1 MIYVLILLVML
12 GMRFLMPQDTP
23 KSRRVFA
30 LVSCLLLCFV
40 AAFRDVSVGRDTV
53 LFTDVFLKL
62 EGRTLTDVFQFSS
75 WVEPGFRL
83 LVWGIALFT
92 NDPQWLVIVTSLII
106 HGAVSLFL
114 YRNAKNVYLG
124 FFFYITM
131 MLYPSYLCIMRQ
143 ALATAVLLFAYEAL
157 KRRRHVRFFLLVL
170 LAASFHTSALLFLF
184 APLLCLV
191 PVNRKTLR
199 FLLPG
204 AGVLAVLG
212 ALFTRHAVALF
223 QRLFPRYADYEVTTF
238 DALYFYFAVFFVITA
253 FGIWRFYYAKD
264 PPPSTK
270 HGRFDEHGFLT
281 LVMLIGVV
289 VAAMMTRFGQIQRIF
304 FYFEVFYLIWLPEAL
319 PAAYYHRERR
329 HLAVPLATLGVCLCC
344 VAYFLVILFTR
355 SALWYDALP
364 YSFFWQ

>member
-12 GMRFLMPQDTP
+12 IMRFFMPRDRQVD
-23 KSRRVFA
+23 RRVFA
-30 LVSCLLLCFV
+30 IASCFLLCFF
-40 AAFRDVSVGRDTV
+40 AAFRDISVGRDTV

-62 EGRTLTDVFQFSS
+62 EGRTLKDVLQFSS

-83 LVWGIALFT
+83 LVWVIALFT
-92 NDPQWLVIVTSLII
+92 DDPQWLVIVTSLII

-114 YRNAKNVYLG
+114 YRNAKNVYLA
-124 FFFYITM
+124 FFFYMTM

-143 ALATAVLLFAYEAL
+143 ALAIAVLLFAYEAL

-170 LAASFHTSALLFLF
+170 LAASFHTSALLFLP
-184 APLLCLV
+184 APLLCLI
-191 PVNRKTLR
+191 PVKGKTLR

-204 AGVLAVLG
+204 AAVLALLG
-212 ALFTRHAVALF
+212 VFLTRPAVSLF
-223 QRLFPRYADYEVTTF
+223 QQLFPRYADYEVTTF

-253 FGIWRFYYAKD
+253 YGIWRFYFAKN
-264 PPPSTK
+264 PPAPTK
-270 HGRFDEHGFLT
+270 EGRFNEHGFLT
-281 LVMLIGVV
+281 LMMLIGVV
-289 VAAMMTRFGQIQRIF
+289 VAAMMTQFGQIQRVF
-304 FYFEVFYLIWLPEAL
+304 FYFEVLYLVWLPEAL
-319 PAAYYHRERR
+319 PAAYYHEEKR
-329 HLAVPLATLGVCLCC
+329 HLAVPLETLGICLCC